1 MSKPVL
7 SAKRR
12 QKGFESVRKGYRS
25 ANARPLIFEK
35 EILYCKLTAASDIRK
50 GLLHVS
56 LGAVGSWSFCALKQ
70 GLINLGKFQKDLI
83 CFVRGCCLC
92 VLIRA
97 LRNLE
102 APCKGDVFRAFRL
115 YEKNGEYPRGLRTS
129 GLRGRFKALSE
140 KILAELSD
148 GTCRTRLFAQNGG
161 EKALNRCDIPALQRK
176 DLERTLKGQRCSL
189 ADSRLWLG
197 RNGRCLWWKRV
208 ALDSD
213 KKRFWKKKG
222 FWLAEISSFQ
232 VQLEKFSAK
241 GNSFD
246 RRKRPIFQLMQ
257 SLPIKKSF
265 FSAQQSSSFPPRP
278 N

>member
-115 YEKNGEYPRGLRTS
+115 YEKNQKYPRGLRTS
-129 GLRGRFKALSE
+129 GLQGAIQISARY
-140 KILAELSD
+140 
-148 GTCRTRLFAQNGG
+148 
-161 EKALNRCDIPALQRK
+161 
-176 DLERTLKGQRCSL
+176 
-189 ADSRLWLG
+189 
-197 RNGRCLWWKRV
+197 
-208 ALDSD
+208 
-213 KKRFWKKKG
+213 
-222 FWLAEISSFQ
+222 EISAEVTGQ
-232 VQLEKFSAK
+232 HHVTGCVGHDNLP
-241 GNSFD
+241 GY
-246 RRKRPIFQLMQ
+246 RR
-257 SLPIKKSF
+257 
-265 FSAQQSSSFPPRP
+265 
-278 N
+278 